1 MPGPFGAPLFVGQ
14 PPSAGGAPGTGDVIV
29 ATEAIASAV
38 AGLIDGQGVL
48 ILSHRSWWRSD
59 PSFAGALV
67 AHVAIAR
74 AGGGALLRSPYADP
88 SWRQGITDV
97 YIDPSNVTGVADDQN
112 KAIFVAPQVGAARAP
127 LLTWQ
132 ELFRRWGHRNVIATG
147 DLVNLTF
154 QIHVLSNEPP
164 ASAAQDPID
173 LDFVCSEDTFPRL
186 LGEAPVVL
194 LAGVLDAVGGFTAQN
209 PAVPA
214 PGGTAAQIKVGA
226 QVWAAFLG
234 KRIRRTTDGSVAYI
248 LKDLG
253 AGSARISQPQLTNE
267 ALFFVTPT
275 NVVWANGDP
284 FVVENLATIN
294 AGQHWRIGF
303 EGSALAFGGQMNIAD
318 VQILDVGP
326 AQFPFAPAADDL
338 LTIVSYQIV
347 SARALSLSTSVL
359 YNGCGCTGFLGNT
372 SLDGKGHFWGGA
384 AIIPATVNPV
394 VSISGAG
401 ETIGFFGVLD
411 FFTYVQGAC
420 VLARGVAV
428 CGAFSMWDAPINA
441 TLNPGGHALLVG
453 GGPNVDAGAG
463 VLALRSA
470 NPIFGTGSTGKGCR
484 VASGS
489 KISAY
494 LALPNITGA
503 TGDLQLADSGL
514 GQWGD
519 FATGT
524 YQPPGGLALTW
535 AALTA
540 AAGPGG
546 FGGSAHNIA
555 QDAHVNK
562 AAAT

>member
-38 AGLIDGQGVL
+38 AGLIDGQGVF

-97 YIDPSNVTGVADDQN
+97 YIDPSNVTGVANDQN
-112 KAIFVAPQVGAARAP
+112 KAIFTAPQVGAARAP

-164 ASAAQDPID
+164 ASAANDPID

-186 LGEAPVVL
+186 LGEANVVL

-267 ALFFVTPT
+267 ALFFISPT

-284 FVVENLATIN
+284 FVVEDLATIN

-303 EGSALAFGGQMNIAD
+303 EGSALGFGGQMNLAN
-318 VQILDVGP
+318 VQILDVSLADLPFTP
-326 AQFPFAPAADDL
+326 AMDDF
-338 LTIVSYQIV
+338 LTIVSYQTV
-347 SARALSLSTSVL
+347 SARALGLNTAIV
-359 YNGCGCTGFLGNT
+359 YNGCGCTDFVGNT
-372 SLDGKGHFWGGA
+372 ALDGKGHYWGGA
-384 AIIPATVNPV
+384 IVIPAPV
-394 VSISGAG
+394 SPFASISGSG
-401 ETIGFFGVLD
+401 ETIGGFGVLD
-411 FFTYVQGAC
+411 FFTCVQGAC
-420 VLARGVAV
+420 VLARGVSV
-428 CGAFSMWDAPINA
+428 CGTFSVWDAPINA
-441 TLNPGGHALLVG
+441 TINPGGHGLLVG
-453 GGPNVDAGAG
+453 GGPNVGAAGAL
-463 VLALRSA
+463 LALRSGT
-470 NPIFGTGSTGKGCR
+470 PVFGTGAAGKGCR
-484 VASGS
+484 AASGS
-489 KISAY
+489 KVSAY
-494 LALPNITGA
+494 QTLPNIAGT
-503 TGDLQLADSGL
+503 TGDLQLADSVL

-524 YQPPGGLALTW
+524 YQPPSGIALTW

-540 AAGPGG
+540 AAGVAG